1 MPYDLR
7 VKEISRDN
15 VRLRKRTGELLVELN
30 EAQNELAELKLS
42 TSHIPKDGKVVAK
55 TDAKFVGR
63 PQTAQSR
70 SKKADLVADTPTE
83 LDLDQEMADIDSELQ

>member
-1 MPYDLR
+1 MVEENKDLKEELENIRDMPYDLR

-30 EAQNELAELKLS
+30 ETQNELAELKLS

-63 PQTAQSR
+63 P
-70 SKKADLVADTPTE
+70 
-83 LDLDQEMADIDSELQ
+83 